1 MWLMILFYNSI
12 NQKLP
17 PKGVSGGEHINYIF
31 RGRILYTFRAPM
43 AILLFFRDPNSTLVY
58 NDYSISSAVVCSL

>member
-17 PKGVSGGEHINYIF
+17 PKGVSGAEHINYIF
-31 RGRILYTFRAPM
+31 KGPNCHTFVLYG
-43 AILLFFRDPNSTLVY
+43 PNST
-58 NDYSISSAVVCSL
+58 I